1 MSVRDAIRRV
11 LGRLR
16 GPSVPPEEVRVLAAR
31 TEAMDL
37 GHIELINELRN
48 ELRREVARL
57 RSEID
62 AARTEA
68 DVWATERSDAVRVH
82 AEIHSQEVVDLATD
96 RLAARLARMDRSI
109 RQLASAPR
117 SESTEAVPS
126 PTAAPSTQPT
136 AAGADDAIA
145 QPPAYDVFEEQMRG
159 PSALVRQLQAA
170 YVDDVSATPGDGKPV
185 LDVGCGRGEFL
196 SLLAEQSIPAYG
208 VDLNESF
215 ASGAA
220 ERGLD
225 VRLERGD
232 EHLRQIQPES
242 LRGVTAFHV
251 VEHLPM
257 AAILEFL
264 DLAHRALIPGGVLIL
279 ETPNPENLA
288 VGANRFWLDPTHL
301 RPLPPLLLGFLV
313 REAGF
318 EDIEVRRLNPL
329 PQAIDPA
336 LAHDRA
342 TKELIE
348 VVNDALTGP
357 LDYAV
362 IARRT

>member
-1 MSVRDAIRRV
+1 MPLREAIRRV
-11 LGRLR
+11 LGR
-16 GPSVPPEEVRVLAAR
+16 SAQTVSAEDVRALVAR
-31 TEAMDL
+31 IEAMDR

-48 ELRREVARL
+48 ELRREAARL
-57 RSEID
+57 RAETD
-62 AARTEA
+62 AARAEA

-82 AEIHSQEVVDLATD
+82 NEIHSQEVVDLATD
-96 RLAARLARMDRSI
+96 RLAARIARMDRSI

-117 SESTEAVPS
+117 PESADSAMPPPS
-126 PTAAPSTQPT
+126 MQSATP
-136 AAGADDAIA
+136 GADDGIA

-159 PSALVRQLQAA
+159 PSSLVRQLQAA
-170 YVDDVSATPGDGKPV
+170 YVDDVSATPGDSHPV

-196 SLLAEQSIPAYG
+196 SLLAEHSISAYG

-215 ASGAA
+215 AASAGD
-220 ERGLD
+220 RGLD

-232 EHLRQIQPES
+232 EHLRRVAPGSI
-242 LRGVTAFHV
+242 RGVTAFHV

-329 PQAIDPA
+329 PHAIDPA

-342 TKELIE
+342 TKELID

-357 LDYAV
+357 VDYAV
-362 IARRT
+362 VARRN

>member
-1 MSVRDAIRRV
+1 
-11 LGRLR
+11 
-16 GPSVPPEEVRVLAAR
+16 
-31 TEAMDL
+31 MDL

-117 SESTEAVPS
+117 AESTDADRSSTPVE
-126 PTAAPSTQPT
+126 STQG
-136 AAGADDAIA
+136 AAARADDAVT

-170 YVDDVSATPGDGKPV
+170 YVDDVSATPGDRPV

-196 SLLAEQSIPAYG
+196 SLLAEHSIPAYG
-208 VDLNESF
+208 VDLNEAF
-215 ASGAA
+215 AAGAA

-232 EHLRQIQPES
+232 EHLRHVQPES

-257 AAILEFL
+257 AAILDFL